1 MVAAVEAEP
10 EFDRAS
16 SPSLAGLDRFAHAVG
31 AKIRPRTLR
40 RLRGGLGA
48 STHVLAI
55 DDERLVLKRYP
66 VGAMV
71 EREWHAMNVAYRHG
85 LPTPRP
91 VAFDPDGE
99 WFGHP
104 ALAMTLLQGRPT
116 LEPTDRDG
124 YARQVADV
132 LATMHDLP
140 LASLPDMLR
149 GPHGIDT
156 LDLTTIPAEGHLTPA
171 IVDRIK
177 RCLDGHLPAMTTES
191 RVFNHGDF
199 HPGNLVWH
207 KNTLAGVVDWSNSR
221 PGPRWSELAYFR
233 VELSV
238 LVDVQIANRVLAT
251 YESLA
256 GQRSP
261 MQPAWDLLHVLSG
274 HTWMHSW
281 LAAYREQGRPD
292 LDVPSG
298 RARLRRL
305 AYSLLNKLET

>member
-16 SPSLAGLDRFAHAVG
+16 APSREGLDRFARGIG
-31 AKIRPRTLR
+31 AKLSPRTLR

-48 STHVLAI
+48 STHVIAI
-55 DDERLVLKRYP
+55 GDERLVLKRYP

-71 EREWHAMNVAYRHG
+71 EREWHAMDVAHRHG

-91 VAFDPDGE
+91 VAVDPDGE
-99 WFGHP
+99 WFGQP
-104 ALAMTLLQGRPT
+104 ALVMTLLRGRAT
-116 LEPTDRDG
+116 LDPADRDG
-124 YARQVADV
+124 YAKQVAGV
-132 LATMHDLP
+132 LAALHDVP
-140 LASLPDMLR
+140 PASLPDMLR
-149 GPHGIDT
+149 RPHEIDT
-156 LDLTTIPAEGHLTPA
+156 LDLSTTPTEGHLTPA
-171 IVDRIK
+171 TIDRIK
-177 RCLDGHLPAMTTES
+177 RCLDGLLPAMVTEA
-191 RVFNHGDF
+191 RVFSHGDF

-207 KNTLAGVVDWSNSR
+207 KNSLSGVVDWSNPGLRSR
-221 PGPRWSELAYFR
+221 WAELAYFR

-238 LVDVQIANRVLAT
+238 LVDVHIANRVLST

-274 HTWMHSW
+274 HTWMHWW

-292 LDVPSG
+292 LDVPSA

-305 AYSLLNKLET
+305 AHALLNKLET